1 MLTLSACLAVL
12 QIQEQDFR
20 CRCRLTTPLPHLQ
33 ESFHRHRWTAR
44 TGLPLQIQIHLQ
56 GSFHRH
62 HLTARLPLQIQMVH
76 LQESDFHRRHLTAR
90 RLPLQIQIIHLQK
103 SFVLVEDHCK

>member
-12 QIQEQDFR
+12 QIQEPDFR
-20 CRCRLTTPLPHLQ
+20 CRCLLTTPLPHLQ
-33 ESFHRHRWTAR
+33 E
-44 TGLPLQIQIHLQ
+44 
-56 GSFHRH
+56 SFHRH

-103 SFVLVEDHCK
+103 SFVLVKDLQIIHDLQKSFVLVEDHCT